1 MKLETF
7 LNTILK
13 INNDFYQSE
22 EKDTLY
28 YEVLHTSLSEVFR
41 DFTESQY
48 NRIPL
53 ISRKSV
59 EKLEKEILNKTSKEY
74 QNEYSEHISL
84 NGKFKEEASNQKTNI
99 VTQVKN
105 KIGFI

>member
-13 INNDFYQSE
+13 INNDFYQSKE
-22 EKDTLY
+22 TDTLY

-41 DFTESQY
+41 DFTENQY
-48 NRIPL
+48 NKIPL
-53 ISRKSV
+53 ITRKSV
-59 EKLEKEILNKTSKEY
+59 EKLEKEILSKTSKEY
-74 QNEYSEHISL
+74 QNEYSKHVSL
-84 NGKFKEEASNQKTNI
+84 NGKFREEVDNPKTNI